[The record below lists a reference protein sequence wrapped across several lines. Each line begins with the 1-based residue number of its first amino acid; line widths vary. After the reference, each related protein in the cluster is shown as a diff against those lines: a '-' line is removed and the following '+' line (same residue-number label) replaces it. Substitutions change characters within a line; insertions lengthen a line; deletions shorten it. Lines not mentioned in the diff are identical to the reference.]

1 MSDLCSWV
9 TGLFTPR
16 RAKAAFG
23 VTLPIEAEL
32 ASTQISNVHLV
43 QCGGGEPCALKVI
56 CFEKV
61 RRAIVEREAAA
72 QKLAHDHESVLTLL
86 KDEMVPTGIHAVRT
100 PHTHTTLHAH
110 CTHTARILH
119 AHCTH
124 TACILHAYCMH
135 TACTPRVPP
144 SLHVQPTPTCWSCA
158 CSFRSTAAARWR
170 RRSSCTPPGSPR
182 RWRSPS
188 NGSNPNA
195 NPNPTPKASPNIDPN
210 LISNPTQVA
219 LAIFAQY
226 AAAVAHCHERGVI
239 HRDIKLTNIYCGARS
254 SAAAASDGLGVA
266 HWVLADFG
274 SALLSAELVAVDS
287 RELLASAR
295 DEVTTALALALPL
308 TLALALAQP
317 PWLWPHPYPGLTLTM
332 ALALTLILA
341 LALALTLT
349 LTPAL
354 RPHVE

>member
-110 CTHTARILH
+110 CTHTARTLH

-135 TACTPRVPP
+135 TACI
-144 SLHVQPTPTCWSCA
+144 LHAHCMHTA
-158 CSFRSTAAARWR
+158 CTSVSARTA
-170 RRSSCTPPGSPR
+170 
-182 RWRSPS
+182 
-188 NGSNPNA
+188 NA
-195 NPNPTPKASPNIDPN
+195 DMLELRLLFPFYGGGTLAEALELHPAG
-210 LISNPTQVA
+210 LAEAVA
-219 LAIFAQY
+219 LA
-226 AAAVAHCHERGVI
+226 V
-239 HRDIKLTNIYCGARS
+239 
-254 SAAAASDGLGVA
+254 
-266 HWVLADFG
+266 
-274 SALLSAELVAVDS
+274 
-287 RELLASAR
+287 
-295 DEVTTALALALPL
+295 
-308 TLALALAQP
+308 
-317 PWLWPHPYPGLTLTM
+317 
-332 ALALTLILA
+332 
-341 LALALTLT
+341 
-349 LTPAL
+349 
-354 RPHVE
+354 